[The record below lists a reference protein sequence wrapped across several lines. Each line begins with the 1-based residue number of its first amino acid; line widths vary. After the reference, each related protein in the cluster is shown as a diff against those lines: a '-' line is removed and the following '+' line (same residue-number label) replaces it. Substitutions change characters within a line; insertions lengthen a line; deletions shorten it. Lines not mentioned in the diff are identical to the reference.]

1 MKLLKPSWV
10 HHDEK
15 PIFSVDVHQEC
26 LKFATGGQGVDSGR
40 VVIWNLIPVLSEKAE
55 LDENV
60 PKMLCQMDN
69 HLACVNCVRWSQSGL
84 MLASCSDD
92 KLVMIWRQS
101 KGPSGVFGTGGIH
114 KNPESWKC
122 VFTLRGHSGDVL
134 DLAWSP
140 QDRWLASCSIDN
152 TIIVWD
158 AQNFPAMVAMLKG
171 HTGLVKGVAWDPV
184 GKYLASQSDDRSV
197 KIWKTSDWTC
207 SSTITEPF
215 EECGGT
221 THILRLS
228 WSPDGQYLV
237 SAHAMNGGGPTAQ
250 IIEREGWKC
259 DKDFVGHRKAVTCVR
274 FHTAILKRQAPKS
287 QKPQQYC
294 CLAVGSRDRSLSVW
308 MTALQRP
315 LVVIHELFNDSILDL
330 SWGPD
335 KCILMA
341 CSGDGTVACLQF
353 SENELG
359 TPLSE
364 EDKNTLYQRIYGKTA
379 AILTNGSSAA
389 TDLLIENPELL
400 TCTQD
405 KIKPPTLPTIQVTNH
420 NNNIE
425 NSLTQA
431 AANGFGYGSRSSTS
445 TQNANAMEI
454 GQSTPIKAINKQ
466 METRTKDGKRRIT
479 PVFIPLNQ
487 DVAQTNTTTNT
498 NSSSFAQATTEVT
511 GSASMPSEGEA
522 VIASTSSASMKD
534 STTSPGS
541 SANTLPKTN
550 ITDQERGRLDSR
562 LVKSSTAKPRVEPF
576 TVSKDNFQS
585 FPNFKQT
592 PQHFSNDDKTS
603 ATTSN
608 AASATKSYQAST
620 MGPKINITA
629 TTKCEYQKTALDY
642 RVHVSNGCV
651 PTNNGLLAKVTAF
664 RLATG
669 KLWETFVGS
678 PVVNFNFCLKCVMLC
693 SLDGSMRLLDLQ
705 TGSPLMPI
713 ISLTTA
719 AIQCAFCPKGLLVGV
734 ITECGLLRIWNIAT
748 CSAVLATT
756 CNEIFGKH
764 GSVLQ
769 FTITEQGVPMILFS
783 NGQAFSYSAQLQSWL
798 VLNTK
803 DPIMRHGL
811 RTSIPKELNKNYLCY
826 PLTSI
831 QAATTTFVTQS
842 TGIDLN
848 ANDWQSVA
856 KISFIENQIK
866 LCEAINSAEELKYW
880 YTMLAFH
887 LAIGNNENKL
897 RLLLNDLLGTGTR
910 SISSQNEYILNIS
923 KHEILDLVLEQLK
936 VHIKWQRIYMEYNEL
951 YQQLKIRRQAK
962 LKKQQQQQEQEQQ
975 ILQETEK
982 EKSVNLTTKSPE
994 ENDAAA
1000 AITTSSN
1007 SSLNCAKLETR
1018 MDIT

>member
-55 LDENV
+55 LDDAV

-101 KGPSGVFGTGGIH
+101 KGTSGVFGTGGIH
-114 KNPESWKC
+114 KNPETWKC

-335 KCILMA
+335 KCILLA

-364 EDKNTLYQRIYGKTA
+364 EDKNSLYQRIYGKTA
-379 AILTNGSSAA
+379 ATLTNGSTAA

-400 TCTQD
+400 ACTQD
-405 KIKPPTLPTIQVTNH
+405 KLKPPTLPTIQVTNH

-425 NSLTQA
+425 NNTTQ
-431 AANGFGYGSRSSTS
+431 SSTNGLAHS
-445 TQNANAMEI
+445 SQTIFSQNSNAMEI
-454 GQSTPIKAINKQ
+454 GQNTPVKAINKQ

-487 DVAQTNTTTNT
+487 DVAETTATTNVHL
-498 NSSSFAQATTEVT
+498 NSFIRTSTEVT
-511 GSASMPSEGEA
+511 ASAMSTDGEA
-522 VIASTSSASMKD
+522 VIATTSSAAVKETKPVASS
-534 STTSPGS
+534 STSLTI
-541 SANTLPKTN
+541 PKAN

-562 LVKSSTAKPRVEPF
+562 LVKSTSAKPRVEPF
-576 TVSKDNFQS
+576 TVSKESLQA
-585 FPNFKQT
+585 FPHFKQT
-592 PQHFSNDDKTS
+592 PQHFGTDAN
-603 ATTSN
+603 N
-608 AASATKSYQAST
+608 ASSSSTATKSYQAST
-620 MGPKINITA
+620 MGPKISITA

-642 RVHVSNGCV
+642 RIHVHNGFV
-651 PTNNGLLAKVTAF
+651 PTNNGLLAKITVF

-678 PVVNFNFCLKCVMLC
+678 PIVNFNFCLKCVMLC

-734 ITECGLLRIWNIAT
+734 ITECGLLRIWNIAS

-769 FTITEQGVPMILFS
+769 FTITEHGVPMILFS

-811 RTSIPKELNKNYLCY
+811 RTSVPKELNKNYLSY

-856 KISFIENQIK
+856 KITFIENQIK
-866 LCEAINSAEELKYW
+866 LCEAINSSEELKYW
-880 YTMLAFH
+880 YTMFAFH
-887 LAIGNNENKL
+887 LAMGNNENKL

-910 SISSQNEYILNIS
+910 SINSQNEHILSIP
-923 KHEILDLVLEQLK
+923 KHDLLDLVLEQLK

-951 YQQLKIRRQAK
+951 YQHLKTRKQEQLQR
-962 LKKQQQQQEQEQQ
+962 QQQQEQQKENF
-975 ILQETEK
+975 EK
-982 EKSVNLTTKSPE
+982 AKSPPTSSSLLATTDITTKSLE
-994 ENDAAA
+994 DTA
-1000 AITTSSN
+1000 TT

>member
-40 VVIWNLIPVLSEKAE
+40 IVIWNLLPVLSEKAE
-55 LDENV
+55 LDDAV
-60 PKMLCQMDN
+60 PKILCQMDN
-69 HLACVNCVRWSQSGL
+69 HLSCVNCVRWSHSGL

-114 KNPESWKC
+114 KNPETWKC

-158 AQNFPAMVAMLKG
+158 AQNFPAMLAMLKG

-184 GKYLASQSDDRSV
+184 GKYLASQSDDRSI

-228 WSPDGQYLV
+228 WSPDGQYIV

-359 TPLSE
+359 NPLSE
-364 EDKNTLYQRIYGKTA
+364 EDKNALYQRMYGKTA
-379 AILTNGSSAA
+379 TNLTNGSTAA

-425 NSLTQA
+425 
-431 AANGFGYGSRSSTS
+431 STS
-445 TQNANAMEI
+445 TTTTITQQSSNGFSHVKSMFSQQSNNAMEI
-454 GQSTPIKAINKQ
+454 GQSTPVKAISKQ
-466 METRTKDGKRRIT
+466 LETRTKDGKRRIT

-487 DVAQTNTTTNT
+487 DVTETATTTNSYL
-498 NSSSFAQATTEVT
+498 NSFTRSTTTTVEINSNAMQT
-511 GSASMPSEGEA
+511 EGEA
-522 VIASTSSASMKD
+522 IVATTSSSSLQETK
-534 STTSPGS
+534 TTETS
-541 SANTLPKTN
+541 SSIPKAN

-562 LVKSSTAKPRVEPF
+562 LVKSSSTKPLVEPF
-576 TVSKDNFQS
+576 TVSKDMLQT
-585 FPNFKQT
+585 FPNFKPT
-592 PQHFSNDDKTS
+592 PHTFGSETTAS
-603 ATTSN
+603 SSTATT
-608 AASATKSYQAST
+608 ASASTAAKPYQAST
-620 MGPKINITA
+620 TGPKINITA
-629 TTKCEYQKTALDY
+629 TTKCEFQKTALDY
-642 RVHVSNGCV
+642 RIHVHNGFV
-651 PTNNGLLAKVTAF
+651 PTSNGLLAKVTAY

-669 KLWETFVGS
+669 KLWEIFVGS
-678 PVVNFNFCLKCVMLC
+678 PIVNFNFCLKCVMLC
-693 SLDGSMRLLDLQ
+693 SLDGTMRLLDLQ
-705 TGSPLMPI
+705 TASPLMPI

-719 AIQCAFCPKGLLVGV
+719 AIHCAFCPKGLLVGV
-734 ITECGLLRIWNIAT
+734 ITECGLLRIWNTNT
-748 CSAVLATT
+748 CSAVLATN

-769 FTITEQGVPMILFS
+769 FTITEHGVPLILFS
-783 NGQAFSYSAQLQSWL
+783 NGQAFSYSPQLQSWL

-811 RTSIPKELNKNYLCY
+811 RTSIPKELNKNYLSY

-831 QAATTTFVTQS
+831 QAATKSFATQS

-848 ANDWQSVA
+848 ANDWQTVA

-866 LCEAINSAEELKYW
+866 LCETINSPLELKYW

-887 LAIGNNENKL
+887 LALGNNENKI
-897 RLLLNDLLGTGTR
+897 RLLLNDLLGTGKR
-910 SISSQNEYILNIS
+910 SISSTNEQILDIP
-923 KHEILDLVLEQLK
+923 KHELLELVLEQLK

-951 YQQLKIRRQAK
+951 YQH
-962 LKKQQQQQEQEQQ
+962 LKKRKQEQQQQKL
-975 ILQETEK
+975 LQTLEKDNDLNAKHSENNDET
-982 EKSVNLTTKSPE
+982 TG
-994 ENDAAA
+994 
-1000 AITTSSN
+1000 
-1007 SSLNCAKLETR
+1007 LNCAKLESR
-1018 MDIT
+1018 MDIN